1 MPSKQEA
8 GWLSGVAAA
17 AAGAGAR
24 LWRGLVP
31 ANAAAA
37 GGEGARAGGGLRKDN
52 LTGLPDSAGFER
64 ALLAAAHRADAEGRG
79 LCVMCLGID
88 GFDLLNATY
97 GRPVGDAL
105 LQALAERLAL
115 LARPGCPVAR
125 LGGAEFLLVVPGSL
139 EDGRAAAAAT
149 LTRMSEPLVV
159 ANQKVSASCSIGIAA
174 YPQHG
179 ACTLLTGY
187 AELAMR
193 ASRDAGGGC
202 HATYDRKMSEDQRE
216 QAELARDLRGA
227 IERGE
232 LTLFYQPK
240 IDARSLQITAAEA
253 LLRWQHPRRGL
264 VSPAVFVPIAERHGL
279 IGLIGRWVLEE
290 ATRQAAEWS
299 SRGLRMRVAINV
311 SGVQM
316 REDQFTERLSA
327 QLALH
332 RLNPGRFT
340 CEITESVAMEDT
352 QTTKSAFARL
362 AQLGVHVSIDDFG
375 TGHSSLALLRR
386 LRAAELK
393 IDRAFVTDL
402 GRSSDALAVATAIV
416 QLAHSLDMRVVAE
429 GVETEVQRDHLVA
442 IGCDELQG
450 FLFAKPMPARA
461 IELWASNDAE
471 GPVPS
476 FRPSL
481 FSDSRTGDLGS

>member
-1 MPSKQEA
+1 
-8 GWLSGVAAA
+8 
-17 AAGAGAR
+17 
-24 LWRGLVP
+24 
-31 ANAAAA
+31 
-37 GGEGARAGGGLRKDN
+37 
-52 LTGLPDSAGFER
+52 
-64 ALLAAAHRADAEGRG
+64 
-79 LCVMCLGID
+79 
-88 GFDLLNATY
+88 
-97 GRPVGDAL
+97 
-105 LQALAERLAL
+105 
-115 LARPGCPVAR
+115 
-125 LGGAEFLLVVPGSL
+125 
-139 EDGRAAAAAT
+139 
-149 LTRMSEPLVV
+149 MSEPLVV
-159 ANQKVSASCSIGIAA
+159 AGQKVSTTCSIGIAA
-174 YPQHG
+174 YPLHG

-193 ASRDAGGGC
+193 AGRDSGGGC
-202 HATYDRKMSEDQRE
+202 HATYDRKMSEDQRD

-240 IDARSLQITAAEA
+240 VDARSLQITAAEA

-316 REDQFTERLSA
+316 REDQFTDRLSA

-340 CEITESVAMEDT
+340 CEITESVAMVDT
-352 QTTKSAFARL
+352 QATQSAITRL

-442 IGCDELQG
+442 MGCDELQG

-461 IELWASNDAE
+461 IELWAANDAE
-471 GPVPS
+471 GPMPS